1 MNSNE
6 IWKVA
11 LKKQL
16 ISIKLNPKESF
27 YKTDEYLLMMIEDVV
42 KNSQTSEYFLNLC
55 RTRVKNTAKQT

>member
-6 IWKVA
+6 IWEVA

-27 YKTDEYLLMMIEDVV
+27 YKTDEYLLMMLEDVL
-42 KNSQTSEYFLNLC
+42 KNLKTSEYFLNLYKNK
-55 RTRVKNTAKQT
+55 VKNTVK